1 MYPAVSVPDIMTTP
15 TPKLGERIIDKLHQL
30 IGEMEA
36 NMVQSRYAYPA
47 AEAELLD
54 RIGWDELR
62 EKPEELSCVRRFAD
76 LASSARFDSEFFRPS
91 PNRVRAWLAKN
102 GAKTIGEL
110 CHFVEHGIQPT
121 YIEGGTVGIVS
132 QRQFRTSGLD
142 LDLLENF
149 TNESFLLENPKFRI
163 LKSDVLT
170 YCVSAGEYLGRTF
183 LFNSD
188 IPCVAASFVTILRT
202 KDVIPGYMA
211 LFLNSPAGLIQSN
224 MFKRGT
230 SPFYL
235 YPRDLKQV
243 LIPLPRQKNGE
254 VDIAWQKRLA
264 AKVEAATAAKVA
276 ARAKLEEAKHLVED
290 ALTS

>member
-1 MYPAVSVPDIMTTP
+1 
-15 TPKLGERIIDKLHQL
+15 
-30 IGEMEA
+30 
-36 NMVQSRYAYPA
+36 
-47 AEAELLD
+47 
-54 RIGWDELR
+54 
-62 EKPEELSCVRRFAD
+62 
-76 LASSARFDSEFFRPS
+76 
-91 PNRVRAWLAKN
+91 
-102 GAKTIGEL
+102 
-110 CHFVEHGIQPT
+110 
-121 YIEGGTVGIVS
+121 
-132 QRQFRTSGLD
+132 LD

-211 LFLNSPAGLIQSN
+211 LFLNSPVGLIQSN